1 MTEQALRDTMVM
13 LGASLFERGYATG
26 GAGNLSARLPDG
38 TLIATPTGSCLGR
51 LSAQS
56 LSRVSMSGE
65 HLGGDRPSKEV
76 AFHLALYHNN
86 PDCQAVVHLHC
97 THLTALSCLDGLD
110 PANVI
115 RPFTPYYV
123 MRVGSLPLIPYYR
136 PGDERIAEEL
146 GRRARDAG
154 AFLLANHGP
163 VVMGKSLVEAVN
175 NMEELEETAR
185 LALLLHGQPI
195 RYLSEPEITEL
206 RRMKP

>member
-13 LGASLFERGYATG
+13 LGASLFARGYATG

-97 THLTALSCLDGLD
+97 THLTALSCLAGLD

-163 VVMGKSLVEAVN
+163 VVMGKNLVEAVN

-195 RYLSEPEITEL
+195 RYLSETDIAQL
-206 RRMKP
+206 RNMKP

>member
-1 MTEQALRDTMVM
+1 MTEQSLRDTMVM
-13 LGASLFERGYATG
+13 LGASLFARGYATG

-51 LSAQS
+51 LEADRLAKVS
-56 LSRVSMSGE
+56 LDGR
-65 HLGGDRPSKEV
+65 HLDGDRPSKEV

-86 PDCQAVVHLHC
+86 PECQAVVHLHC
-97 THLTALSCLDGLD
+97 THLTALSCLDGLN

-123 MRVGSLPLIPYYR
+123 MRVGSLPLIPYYK
-136 PGDERIAEEL
+136 PGDARIAEEL
-146 GRRARDAG
+146 GRRAQEAG

-163 VVMGKSLVEAVN
+163 VVMGKNLVEAVN

-195 RYLSEPEITEL
+195 RYLSDPEIDEL
-206 RRMKP
+206 RKMKP

>member
-13 LGASLFERGYATG
+13 LGASLFARGYATG

-97 THLTALSCLDGLD
+97 THLTALSCLDGLN

-146 GRRARDAG
+146 GRRALDAG

-163 VVMGKSLVEAVN
+163 VVMGKNLVEAVN

-195 RYLSEPEITEL
+195 RYLSETDIAQL
-206 RRMKP
+206 RNMKP